1 MNRISERVMR
11 ETGVI
16 PCSKL
21 YLTIHLGWGT
31 LLGALAQKMEGRQMC
46 VPEPFQMVYFA
57 QQNWKVQ
64 ILMGLLN

>member
-1 MNRISERVMR
+1 M
-11 ETGVI
+11 
-16 PCSKL
+16 